1 MKMERTFLVFLIHI
15 LEQMVEMKYSSLVQ
29 ELYPA
34 TSCIN
39 EHAINE

>member
-29 ELYPA
+29 ELYPNVLGPGVD
-34 TSCIN
+34 SS
-39 EHAINE
+39 